1 MQLSL
6 NIYKEDDMIVI
17 EDDVVIA
24 ELPYTQELWR
34 RLGGE
39 HSYDEEIGWLIDG
52 IELSTIIQDETD
64 KEIESVFVGTIQV
77 DGVDERRE
85 LYVVGEGDIY
95 KIVGVDPGEDL
106 IDMEIVSSTL
116 QEAVLKTTEIWGNED
131 SDLQLSDEADAII
144 KEIEESEI

>member
-1 MQLSL
+1 MQPGLS
-6 NIYKEDDMIVI
+6 IYKEGDMIVI

-24 ELPYTQELWR
+24 ELPYTEELWR

-39 HSYDEEIGWLIDG
+39 QTYDEESGWLIDG
-52 IELSTIIQDETD
+52 IELSTIIEDETD

-85 LYVVGEGDIY
+85 LYVVGEGDIF

-106 IDMEIVSSTL
+106 IDTEIVSPSL
-116 QEAVLKTTEIWGNED
+116 QEAILKTTEIWGNEE
-131 SDLQLSDEADAII
+131 SDLQLSNEADAII
-144 KEIEESEI
+144 KEIEES